1 MKMRKLGPESLEVSA
16 PPEDLARID
25 RVLPSGAAGLR
36 YAGPQLQALNR

>member
-16 PPEDLARID
+16 PPEDLA
-25 RVLPSGAAGLR
+25 LPSGAAGLR